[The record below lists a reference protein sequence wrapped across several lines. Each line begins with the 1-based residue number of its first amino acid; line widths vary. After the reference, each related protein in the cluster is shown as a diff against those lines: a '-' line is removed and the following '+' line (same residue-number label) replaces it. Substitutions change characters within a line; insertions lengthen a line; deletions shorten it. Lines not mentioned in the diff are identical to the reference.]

1 MVVVSPAPAELDA
14 NVVSV
19 YFTKDALLANLPVVI
34 FYAPSTTTNSTLNSS
49 RIQAHVYTLAGF
61 QSFPRLTISPTSP
74 LYAAVNCLPE
84 EKQGDE
90 IFRALAVS
98 LCKYFGE
105 IPKNVKSSL
114 VEMAAIGRPDST
126 APVMFDE
133 LHAGNLAGKMTK
145 VDNTTEV
152 AVYIRSAL
160 SEKVLSW
167 TDLDVILPQ
176 NSIRPRSDAQHN
188 VSYSSE
194 VVEPLIDYGRYGNLV
209 KLFGS
214 PTFLPSS
221 RLKRAPSRPTAINKS
236 RTLDKDQK
244 ESIRREIRE
253 LLATEERYVGKI
265 YELVNNDI
273 VHNCRH
279 SSLNASRDAAYEA
292 KAIKSL
298 FPESIDRILRL
309 NTAFMV
315 SIRAAIAET
324 EQEPMMDVLNR
335 ADNTENRDHGR
346 SKSGDIMGIE
356 TFAKALLEWFP
367 QFREPYQEYLRASS
381 AFPKILND
389 LLRDSV
395 SPNCQWVQVVGE
407 QRLRSWLIEPVQRLP
422 RYSLFIDNLVNQ
434 LPAAHPAISKML
446 KAKDIVTDI
455 CSLDNDEPIDST
467 KTPGRLRN
475 LVAAWPATLSPSG
488 RLVTVVDVAELKA
501 PYRFP
506 ISSKDGQASILLL
519 FPDNLV
525 VVRKMNSSSLSARGL
540 LAELDRQGPTPAN
553 AFVDDKDGSNA
564 TKDLSFAYS
573 FHLQETRFLES
584 DNGKILSTACVRKSD
599 FVDTTRPINSRQ
611 YYAITRVFALLGSYE
626 GKAARFNEEVGR
638 ARIEQRFPEQ
648 IRDGGQ
654 WSLRSLSPY
663 SGSLGILS
671 AIFEDDYAAET
682 GKHRTSHGRI
692 KVNIDQVRNERRTS
706 ASDRRDRAVE
716 ITIHITPLES
726 DYYRLEFAGH
736 GNFSSIDNVS
746 SQDFVAVFRRRC
758 KSAME
763 LSPNTC

>member
-34 FYAPSTTTNSTLNSS
+34 FYGPSTTTNSTLNSS

-114 VEMAAIGRPDST
+114 VGMAAIGRPDST
-126 APVMFDE
+126 APAMFDE
-133 LHAGNLAGKMTK
+133 FHAGDLAGKMVK

-152 AVYIRSAL
+152 ANYIRSAL

-167 TDLDVILPQ
+167 TDLDVILPPH
-176 NSIRPRSDAQHN
+176 SIGPRHLPDAQHS
-188 VSYSSE
+188 VLCSPEDVESS
-194 VVEPLIDYGRYGNLV
+194 IDYGRYGNLIE
-209 KLFGS
+209 LFGS

-221 RLKRAPSRPTAINKS
+221 RLKRAPSRPTAVNKS

-244 ESIRREIRE
+244 ESIRREMSE
-253 LLATEERYVGKI
+253 FLATEERYVGKV

-273 VHNCRH
+273 VHKYRH
-279 SSLNASRDAAYEA
+279 ASLAASRDVAFEA
-292 KAIKSL
+292 KAIKAL

-309 NTAFMV
+309 NTAFTTC
-315 SIRAAIAET
+315 IRTVIAET
-324 EQEPMMDVLNR
+324 EQEAMPDILNR
-335 ADNTENRDHGR
+335 ADNTGNRAQGR
-346 SKSGDIMGIE
+346 SKSADTMGIE

-381 AFPKILND
+381 AFPKTLND
-389 LLRDSV
+389 LLRDSA
-395 SPNCQWVQVVGE
+395 SSDCEWIQVVGE

-434 LPAAHPAISKML
+434 LPAAHPAISKL
-446 KAKDIVTDI
+446 LRAKDVVTDI
-455 CSLDNDEPIDST
+455 CSLDNDEPVDST
-467 KTPGRLRN
+467 KTTERLKN
-475 LVAAWPATLSPSG
+475 LITAWPMTLSPSG
-488 RLVTVVDVAELKA
+488 RLVTAVDVAELKA

-506 ISSKDGQASILLL
+506 TSAKDGQASIMLL
-519 FPDNLV
+519 FRDSLV
-525 VVRKMNSSSLSARGL
+525 VIRKMNSNSLSARGI
-540 LAELDRQGPTPAN
+540 LAELDRHVSTPASV
-553 AFVDDKDGSNA
+553 FVDDGGGSDP
-564 TKDLSFAYS
+564 TKHLSFAYS
-573 FHLQETRFLES
+573 FDLQETRFLES
-584 DNGKILSTACVRKSD
+584 DNGKILSTVCVRRSD

-611 YYAITRVFALLGSYE
+611 YYAITRAFALLGSYE

-648 IRDGGQ
+648 MRDGAQ
-654 WSLRSLSPY
+654 WSLRSLSPH

-671 AIFEDDYAAET
+671 AIFEDDYAADN
-682 GKHRTSHGRI
+682 GKYRTSHGRI
-692 KVNIDQVRNERRTS
+692 KVSVDQVGNERRIS
-706 ASDRRDRAVE
+706 ASDRKDRAVE
-716 ITIHITPLES
+716 ITIHISQLES

-736 GNFSSIDNVS
+736 GNFSSADNVS
-746 SQDFVAVFRRRC
+746 SQDFVAVFRKRC
-758 KSAME
+758 KSAI
-763 LSPNTC
+763 